1 MRIDLKTGKPVLANI
16 TGGLSGP
23 AVKPVGIRCVYQC
36 ARQVNIPIIGV
47 GGIANSED
55 VLEYLL
61 AGASAVEVGAM
72 NFKDPYICKKIIE
85 DLPETLNKYGYTSVH
100 DVIERRQNEQ
110 NNYCIGFFKQGTGIR
125 ILRQFDEPVYVK
137 IGMELTYACGLDI
150 VKEVKNMGHKIF
162 LDLKLHDIPN
172 TVKGGMKNLAKLGV
186 DIVNCHCAGGIE
198 MMKAAKQGI
207 LEGTPEGQQPA
218 KLIGVTV
225 LTSTSKESM
234 NEELGI
240 PGEVIDTVIHYAK
253 NAKEAGLDGVV
264 CSVHEAKAIHEA
276 CGDDFLTVTP
286 GIRLAGN
293 SVDDQKRVAT
303 PEFAKEQGCDMIVV
317 GRSITKSEDPKATYK
332 AIEEVM
338 E

>member
-1 MRIDLKTGKPVLANI
+1 MSRT
-16 TGGLSGP
+16 
-23 AVKPVGIRCVYQC
+23 
-36 ARQVNIPIIGV
+36 II
-47 GGIANSED
+47 ALDFSNKEQ
-55 VLEYLL
+55 VLE
-61 AGASAVEVGAM
+61 
-72 NFKDPYICKKIIE
+72 F
-85 DLPETLNKYGYTSVH
+85 
-100 DVIERRQNEQ
+100 
-110 NNYCIGFFKQGTGIR
+110 
-125 ILRQFDEPVYVK
+125 LRQFDEPVYVK

-240 PGEVIDTVIHYAK
+240 PGEVIDCVIKYAK

-276 CGDDFLTVTP
+276 CGEDFLTVTP
-286 GIRLAGN
+286 GIRLA
-293 SVDDQKRVAT
+293 SDSKDDQKRVAT
-303 PEFAKEQGCDMIVV
+303 PAFAKEQGCDYIVV
-317 GRSITKSEDPKATYK
+317 GRSITKSANPVETYK
-332 AIEEVM
+332 EIEATM
-338 E
+338 SK

>member
-1 MRIDLKTGKPVLANI
+1 MSKTIVALDFSTKEEVINFLK
-16 TGGLSGP
+16 
-23 AVKPVGIRCVYQC
+23 
-36 ARQVNIPIIGV
+36 
-47 GGIANSED
+47 
-55 VLEYLL
+55 
-61 AGASAVEVGAM
+61 
-72 NFKDPYICKKIIE
+72 
-85 DLPETLNKYGYTSVH
+85 
-100 DVIERRQNEQ
+100 
-110 NNYCIGFFKQGTGIR
+110 
-125 ILRQFDEPVYVK
+125 QFDEPIYVK
-137 IGMELTYACGLDI
+137 IGMELTYACGLDM
-150 VKEVKNMGHKIF
+150 VREVKAMGHHIF

-218 KLIGVTV
+218 KLIGVTI
-225 LTSTSKESM
+225 LTSTSKEAM

-240 PGEVIDTVIHYAK
+240 PGEVMDTVVHYAR

-303 PEFAKEQGCDMIVV
+303 PSFAKEQGCDMIVV
-317 GRSITKSEDPKATYK
+317 GRSITKSENPVETYRQ
-332 AIEEVM
+332 IEEEM
-338 E
+338 N